1 MKFVRR
7 TVDQEPSVNLTPLID
22 IVFLLLIFFMV
33 SSRFIDDR
41 DLPLELPAA
50 VTAQPSTAADAL
62 VVDVTGEG
70 VYRVDGKPAE
80 TDALVASLQALRA
93 QYPDRALRVRA
104 DGRAAHA
111 AVVHALDSASQ
122 AGFARVEIA
131 TGSGN

>member
-33 SSRFIDDR
+33 SSRFIDER
-41 DLPLELPAA
+41 DLRLELPAA
-50 VTAQPSTAADAL
+50 ATAQPSVSEDAL

-70 VYRVDGKPAE
+70 AYRVDGDTTESA
-80 TDALVASLQALRA
+80 ALVASLRALRA

-104 DGRAAHA
+104 DGSAAHT
-111 AVVHALDSASQ
+111 AVVRALDSASQ
-122 AGFARVEIA
+122 AGFERVEIA
-131 TGSGN
+131 TRSGN